1 MAKPKPQSGD
11 THEPHRAIAAA
22 ALDRARLSEL
32 SWRIDELHQEVGSV
46 YGTLDVIADLNSEV
60 RTLRQRFFEVRLE
73 GRGAQ
78 E

>member
-1 MAKPKPQSGD
+1 MS
-11 THEPHRAIAAA
+11 AA

-32 SWRIDELHQEVGSV
+32 SWRIDELRQEVSSV
-46 YGTLDVIADLNSEV
+46 YGTRDVIAGLKSEV
-60 RTLRQRFFEVRLE
+60 RTLRQRFFEARLE

>member
-1 MAKPKPQSGD
+1 MNHTVTMS
-11 THEPHRAIAAA
+11 AA

-32 SWRIDELHQEVGSV
+32 SRRIELSQEVGSV
-46 YGTLDVIADLNSEV
+46 YGTRDVIADLKSEV
-60 RTLRQRFFEVRLE
+60 RRLRQRFFEVRLE